1 MQEELDA
8 KQAEIDELRGQLVE
22 LDELR
27 RLNEQYRQYLELKEA
42 NNDYLFADGRVIAV
56 DPLDQYGN
64 FTIDTGSLEGVKPN
78 DPVITPSGLVGV
90 VYEVG
95 PTWAKVRSLLDPA
108 TQASAYVSQNGDTCI
123 TGGSASLA
131 QEGLLRLDL
140 LPRETGTA
148 VGNIIV
154 TSGVGGVFP
163 KGLLIGEV
171 LEVSPSSD
179 GLSYYA
185 VVRPFVDVRS
195 VTSVFVITSFTG
207 QGADAGSGG

>member
-1 MQEELDA
+1 M
-8 KQAEIDELRGQLVE
+8 
-22 LDELR
+22 
-27 RLNEQYRQYLELKEA
+27 
-42 NNDYLFADGRVIAV
+42 
-56 DPLDQYGN
+56 DPLDKYGN
-64 FTIDTGSLEGVKPN
+64 FTIDTGSLAGVEPN

-95 PTWAKVRSLLDPA
+95 PTWSKVRSLLDPS
-108 TQASAYVSQNGDTCI
+108 TQASAYISQNGDTCI

-131 QEGLLRLDL
+131 QDGLLRLDL

-148 VGNIIV
+148 IGNFAV

-171 LEVSPSSD
+171 EEVSPSSD